1 MELVEKQNT
10 LVEKKN
16 IYLKDSLKII
26 KQKDLEELYSV
37 LVIIVKE
44 TGQKIIIK
52 MNKEN
57 RSNQMD
63 KFMKVNRQMILI
75 LIELFIAMHFNY
87 Y

>member
-44 TGQKIIIK
+44 NGQKIIIK